1 MTLLQPTYLW
11 GLLSLFIPIIIH
23 LLNKGDVKTIKVGSV
38 KYLKEFDTKQSRKIR
53 LNELLLLFL
62 RILLLALLVFYLAT
76 PRWKV
81 KSNRAPITYL
91 IEPSL
96 LEDGKIQTVLDSLP
110 RENLRLFSKGFPA
123 ITEDIENEEIPN
135 YWQLAQNLSE
145 IQSDSFVLF
154 TKGLLSGIKGLRPK
168 IPKNINWVLV
178 NDEPVIR
185 EFVGARRLKDSVL
198 LYEVK
203 SNPQRTELN
212 RTKLSQQ
219 DESIISASLDSLE
232 LKTENGNFKIPLLA
246 NDTLNV
252 AIAFDTNYE
261 REMQYIS
268 ASLKAIAQYG
278 LRKIHVEKSDSVAL
292 INLENKVDLLVWL
305 RDDLPD
311 KLGLTTI
318 TLQLDT
324 LTNSLIKTTDQKG
337 LYQLTDRLTISNT
350 IASDL
355 TRTLAQLLLKNDSIS
370 KNMELLDQ
378 RILPEAEIASIYSKK
393 EKSAQNFKTMDMS
406 PWLWLAIALVLI
418 AERIIAKLRKQ

>member
-1 MTLLQPTYLW
+1 MTFLQPIYFW

-53 LNELLLLFL
+53 FNELLLLFL

-76 PRWKV
+76 PRWKII
-81 KSNRAPITYL
+81 SNRAPITYL

-96 LEDGKIQTVLDSLP
+96 LEDGKIQTILDSLP
-110 RENLRLFSKGFPA
+110 RENLRLFSKGFPE
-123 ITEDIENEEIPN
+123 ITEVIDNEEIPN

-154 TKGLLSGIKGLRPK
+154 TKGLLKGIKGLRPK
-168 IPKNINWVLV
+168 IPKNITWVVV
-178 NDEPVIR
+178 NEEPAIQ

-212 RTKLSQQ
+212 RRKLFNQ
-219 DESIISASLDSLE
+219 DESIVSSNLDSLE
-232 LKTENGNFKIPLLA
+232 LKMENGIFKIPLLA
-246 NDTLNV
+246 NDTLYV
-252 AIAFDTNYE
+252 AIVFDAKYE
-261 REMQYIS
+261 RETQFIS

-278 LRKIHVEKSDSVAL
+278 LRKIHIEKSDSLAL
-292 INLENKVDLLVWL
+292 INQENKMDLLVWL
-305 RDDLPD
+305 RDGTPD
-311 KLGLTTI
+311 KLGLKTI

-324 LTNSLIKTTDQKG
+324 LANTLIKTTDQKG

-350 IASDL
+350 IETDL
-355 TRTLAQLLLKNDSIS
+355 TRTLAELLLKNDSIS
-370 KNMELLDQ
+370 KKIELLDQ
-378 RILPEAEIASIYSKK
+378 RVLPEPEIASIHSEK
-393 EKSAQNFKTMDMS
+393 EKSAQKFKTMDMS

-418 AERIIAKLRKQ
+418 AERIISKLRKQ